1 MNFLIISTCTEKLS
15 EREFVSPIANIV
27 SPDKCQILHY
37 KQCNKDIISEFD
49 KILICGTSLQDNNY
63 QKDLKM
69 FRSFLLECEKPI
81 LGICSG
87 MQITAMIFGDKITE
101 NTEIGMVDVRTLE
114 PNNLCAGEFQ
124 AYTLHNYSVN
134 TLESFN
140 VLARSENSI
149 QVFKHITKQIF
160 GVSFHP
166 EVRNHGIIEN
176 FLRI

>member
-1 MNFLIISTCTEKLS
+1 MNVLIISTCAEKLS

-27 SPDKCQILHY
+27 NTDNCQILHY
-37 KQCNKDIISEFD
+37 KQCTKDITSEFD
-49 KILICGTSLQDNNY
+49 KIVICGTSLQDNNY
-63 QKDLKM
+63 QEDLKI
-69 FRSFLLECEKPI
+69 FKDFLLGYEKPI

-87 MQITAMIFGDKITE
+87 MQIIAMVFGEQIVE
-101 NTEIGMVDVRTLE
+101 NIEIGMIEVQVLE
-114 PNNLCAGEFQ
+114 PNDLCSGEFQ
-124 AYTLHNYSVN
+124 AYDLHNYSVDN
-134 TLESFN
+134 LESFN

-149 QVFKHITKQIF
+149 QVFKHISNQIF

>member
-1 MNFLIISTCTEKLS
+1 M
-15 EREFVSPIANIV
+15 
-27 SPDKCQILHY
+27 
-37 KQCNKDIISEFD
+37 
-49 KILICGTSLQDNNY
+49 
-63 QKDLKM
+63 
-69 FRSFLLECEKPI
+69 ECEKPI

-101 NTEIGMVDVRTLE
+101 NTEIGMVDVQTLE
-114 PNNLCAGEFQ
+114 PNVLCAGEFQ
-124 AYTLHNYSVN
+124 AYSLHNYSVSN
-134 TLESFN
+134 LESFN

-166 EVRNHGIIEN
+166 EVRNHEIIEN